1 MEVSSAILNRG
12 AQTPR
17 GLPKPTAASVCRQR
31 PLAPGPPVCVTLTQR
46 LPVNPHLSSLVL
58 ILATGL
64 VKWNGMK
71 NPRVKQLN
79 CTVTLF
85 KVKQVRAS
93 PTSLSRPGTAGYQ
106 WHGGAETTGCG
117 PNAVDGHI
125 ISGLQS
131 INMPLCFYEA

>member
-1 MEVSSAILNRG
+1 VSIMCDEDQLFHS
-12 AQTPR
+12 
-17 GLPKPTAASVCRQR
+17 
-31 PLAPGPPVCVTLTQR
+31 
-46 LPVNPHLSSLVL
+46 
-58 ILATGL
+58 
-64 VKWNGMK
+64 
-71 NPRVKQLN
+71 RVKQLN
-79 CTVTLF
+79 CAVTLF

-93 PTSLSRPGTAGYQ
+93 PTSLSRPGTTGYQ